1 MKKLLNSIFV
11 MFFAIC
17 MTSIA
22 VQAIESPDSESQSAA
37 QRQSGTIKDFLH
49 WTPERERQV
58 SAHRGGPMPGY
69 PENALETFENAT
81 KLGASFV
88 EMDMALTA
96 DGVIV
101 LMHDSTLDRTTTCTG
116 LVISITYEDLL
127 KCDLVDNE
135 GSVTAFKVPTLKDT
149 LLWVGGKVVL
159 KLDFKKGVSYARVVE
174 AVRHAGAHNNV
185 MLISYN
191 LRQARAMHAAGPEL
205 MLSVSMYDEAMLAD
219 VKASGL
225 PMDQLVA
232 WVGIKLG
239 SKTFYDQLHKHG
251 LYINMGTL
259 GPKHR
264 SIDGK
269 IERAGDDS
277 EYLRIFDLGV
287 DIMST
292 DRVYAVTKVIS
303 KP

>member
-11 MFFAIC
+11 LFFALC
-17 MTSIA
+17 MASFA
-22 VQAIESPDSESQSAA
+22 VQAIESTNSISQSAV
-37 QRQSGTIKDFLH
+37 QRQGGTIKDFLH
-49 WTPERERQV
+49 WTPEREPLV

-81 KLGASFV
+81 KLGANFV
-88 EMDMALTA
+88 EMDMALTS

-101 LMHDSTLDRTTTCTG
+101 LMHDSTLDRTTTCIG

-127 KCDLVDNE
+127 KCDLVDND
-135 GSVTAFKVPTLKDT
+135 GIVTAFKVPTLKDT
-149 LLWVGGKVVL
+149 LSWVGGKVVL
-159 KLDFKKGVSYARVVE
+159 KLDFKKGVPYARVVE
-174 AVRHAGAHNNV
+174 AVRHAGAHNNI

-191 LRQARAMHAAGPEL
+191 LKQARAMHAVGPEL
-205 MLSVSMYDEAMLAD
+205 MLSVSIYNEAMLAG

-225 PMDQLVA
+225 PIDQLVA
-232 WVGIKLG
+232 WVGVKLG
-239 SKTFYDQLHKHG
+239 SKAFYDLLHEHG

-269 IERAGDDS
+269 IERTGDDS

-292 DRVYAVTKVIS
+292 DRVSAVTKVIS

>member
-1 MKKLLNSIFV
+1 MKKLLNSILG
-11 MFFAIC
+11 MFFALC

-22 VQAIESPDSESQSAA
+22 VQALESTDSEEQTAV
-37 QRQSGTIKDFLH
+37 QRQGGTIKDFLH
-49 WTPERERQV
+49 WTPEREPLV

-81 KLGASFV
+81 KLGANFV

-101 LMHDSTLDRTTTCTG
+101 LMHDTTLDRTTTCTG
-116 LVISITYEDLL
+116 LLISITYDDLL
-127 KCDLVDNE
+127 NCYLVDND
-135 GSVTAFKVPTLKDT
+135 GKVTPFKVPTLKDT

-174 AVRHAGAHNNV
+174 AVRHAGAQNNV

-191 LRQARAMHAAGPEL
+191 LRQARTMHAAGPEL
-205 MLSVSMYDEAMLAD
+205 MLSVSIYDEAMLAD

-225 PMDQLVA
+225 PIDQLVA
-232 WVGIKLG
+232 WVGLKRG
-239 SKTFYDQLHKHG
+239 SKDFYNLLHEHG

-292 DRVYAVTKVIS
+292 DRLSAVTKVIS